1 MDDNEKDNL
10 SGILILIADDDPK
23 VRNLIK
29 SSLNRIGYRNIITAD
44 DGKETIEKVKK
55 HIPDLILLDLQIP
68 EMDGFKTCEY
78 IKKIDRFADTPVIVI
93 SDLVDLKN
101 KIMAYECGAD
111 DFLAKPLDVI
121 TLCARTKATLQTSRL
136 KEQVERLTSLKS
148 ITDNL
153 FDYKHIFERLVAGLE
168 LSRRGSL
175 PFSVVYMDV
184 DYLKMINMEYGW
196 EIGDS
201 VIRRV
206 REILYQVVGKK
217 GTVLSSNSDKFLLI
231 LPGIDE
237 DKVHVMTDDILEQV
251 RKIPLPVEFKRKVA
265 FESIPGKQQALT
277 RVTLSIGIVTWDKTE
292 GLPSDKFL
300 DLVEKALET
309 AQNEGRNKK
318 VQFQFYSE
326 QKPGIDL
333 KIDKTEL
340 KDYERGEEF

>member
-1 MDDNEKDNL
+1 
-10 SGILILIADDDPK
+10 
-23 VRNLIK
+23 LIK
-29 SSLNRIGYRNIITAD
+29 SSLNKIGYRNIITAD

-55 HIPDLILLDLQIP
+55 HMPDLILLDLQIP

-93 SDLVDLKN
+93 SDLVDIKN

-175 PFSVVYMDV
+175 PFSVVYIDV

-201 VIRRV
+201 VIKRV
-206 REILYQVVGKK
+206 REILYQVIGKN

-251 RKIPLPVEFKRKVA
+251 RKIPLPAEFKRKVA
-265 FESIPGKQQALT
+265 FESMPGKQQVLT

-300 DLVEKALET
+300 DLVEKALEK
-309 AQNEGRNKK
+309 AQNEGRDKK

-326 QKPGIDL
+326 QKPGLDL
-333 KIDKTEL
+333 KIDKTER
-340 KDYERGEEF
+340 KDYERREEF